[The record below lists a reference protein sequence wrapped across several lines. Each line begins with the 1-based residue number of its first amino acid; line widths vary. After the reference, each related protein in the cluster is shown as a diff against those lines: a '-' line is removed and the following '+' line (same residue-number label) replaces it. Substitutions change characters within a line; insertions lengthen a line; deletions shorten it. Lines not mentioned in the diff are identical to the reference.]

1 MSILTDNS
9 SEPAWT
15 ALQLQS
21 TYIPVQGRKKRYTN
35 ELSSTGIPNYGMSPW
50 GMVTGVLNSLGI
62 TGTPTATIWNKVLIV
77 AENGNDSTGVRN
89 DLTKPFRT
97 IGAAMA
103 QAVDRDIVL
112 VQPGNYA
119 EVGTTVVIKPNVSI
133 YCQAGVQVTITDFAP
148 TTFTIGGRHGIFGH
162 GSWTFLNTLVAE
174 VTPTATAAEFVF
186 EAELILYSNVSI
198 IWGGCTKFRLQTKYL
213 SKANATAISVNRN
226 SIVGHYD
233 FVIGFVDDAGNASK
247 YIECQSMFAG
257 TSVDIKIGKATAN
270 RMNKETGFMYSAANA
285 NTCTIKLQVDKFKY
299 SGGTTVDESKAPLV
313 CDATCNAQKD
323 ITFSSFETTGQL
335 YTWAISEL
343 SGTSALSTM
352 NFQGIV
358 KGITTG
364 AGAVLDTFI
373 DFGRQNQQVIFN
385 LNVIDETSNTLSGN
399 QALLNVASY
408 DGKQKVRGY
417 LYTERVVANCP
428 GIIVYGKSILNVAA
442 TAHATLDNLTIVSPV
457 GAASI
462 RFLGGTPGI
471 PCKNVYATAPTSAD
485 NGGVTFLIDS
495 GITVDTNVK

>member
-1 MSILTDNS
+1 MSILTDNAR
-9 SEPAWT
+9 EPAWT

-21 TYIPVQGRKKRYTN
+21 TYLPVQGRKKRYTN
-35 ELSSTGIPNYGMSPW
+35 ELSTTTIPNYGMSPW
-50 GMVTGVLNSLGI
+50 GMVTGVLNALGI
-62 TGTPTATIWNKVLIV
+62 TSSQTATTWNKVLIV
-77 AENGNDSTGVRN
+77 AENGNDTTGVRN

-112 VQPGNYA
+112 VQPGTYA
-119 EVGTTVVIKPNVSI
+119 EVGTTVVLKPNVSI
-133 YCQAGVQVTITDFAP
+133 YCQAGVQVTITDFTT
-148 TTFTIGGRHGIFGH
+148 TTFTLGGRLGIYGH
-162 GSWTFLNTLVAE
+162 GSWTFINTSVE
-174 VTPTATAAEFVF
+174 EITPTATSAEFVF
-186 EAELILYSNVSI
+186 EAELIIYNNVSI

-226 SIVGHYD
+226 SITGHYD
-233 FVIGFVDDAGNASK
+233 FIIGFVDDANDVSK
-247 YIECQSMFAG
+247 YLECQSMVAG
-257 TSVDIKIGKATAN
+257 TSVDIKIGRATAN
-270 RMNKETGFMYSAANA
+270 RMAKKTGFMYSSGNA
-285 NTCTIKLQVDKFKY
+285 NTCSIKLQVDNFKY
-299 SGGTTVDESKAPLV
+299 AGGTTVDESKAPLV
-313 CDATCNAQKD
+313 CDSGCNAKKD

-343 SGTSALSTM
+343 SGVTALGTM
-352 NFQGIV
+352 NFQGTV
-358 KGITTG
+358 KGITIG
-364 AGAVLDTFI
+364 AGSVLDTLI
-373 DFGRQNQQVIFN
+373 DFGRQNQSIIFN
-385 LNVIDETSNTLSGN
+385 LNVIDETTNTLSGN

-428 GIIVYGKSILNVAA
+428 GIIAYGTSVTNVAA

-462 RFLGGTPGI
+462 RFVGGTPGI